1 MGAVNDALS
10 LNVVQFNLPVGA
22 APSVGAVPEP
32 GTWAM
37 MLMGFGAIGFGMRR
51 KNNAS
56 LRLRQLA

>member
-1 MGAVNDALS
+1 
-10 LNVVQFNLPVGA
+10 
-22 APSVGAVPEP
+22 
-32 GTWAM
+32 